1 MSNNITGLSRRAAT
15 TQFIYHRIFWGY
27 MVTWTQYINGSG
39 KHKTYLASFPSVSSA
54 VGENCKFCIFLSL
67 FHSVLGLGLGV
78 DFTFTWDKG
87 LFINYFIFFFTIP
100 DPYPPLCH
108 PVSSF
113 DIPPPTPL
121 PDDVIYEWEMTYP

>member
-15 TQFIYHRIFWGY
+15 TQFFYHRIFWGY

-67 FHSVLGLGLGV
+67 FHSVFGLGLGV
-78 DFTFTWDKG
+78 DFTFTWDNNNDKNNPHLYFLKG
-87 LFINYFIFFFTIP
+87 TTLGDTEQWVGIRVKP
-100 DPYPPLCH
+100 KW
-108 PVSSF
+108 SS
-113 DIPPPTPL
+113 TL
-121 PDDVIYEWEMTYP
+121 KTKSC